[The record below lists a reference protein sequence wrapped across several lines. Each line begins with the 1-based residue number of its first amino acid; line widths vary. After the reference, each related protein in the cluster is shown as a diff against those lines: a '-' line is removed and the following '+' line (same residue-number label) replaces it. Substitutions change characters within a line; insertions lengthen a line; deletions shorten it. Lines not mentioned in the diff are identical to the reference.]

1 MKDKLIKFD
10 WIVNNLIVHNLLKN
24 YLNLKGE
31 FMQLN
36 LLNKRFN
43 AEAAAHCCSVA
54 VLKNQNQPLADVLWN
69 GSS

>member
-24 YLNLKGE
+24 YLNLQGE

-36 LLNKRFN
+36 LIRDSMQKQLLT
-43 AEAAAHCCSVA
+43 A
-54 VLKNQNQPLADVLWN
+54 VL
-69 GSS
+69 

>member
-1 MKDKLIKFD
+1 MKDKLIKLD

-36 LLNKRFN
+36 LIRDSMQKQLLT
-43 AEAAAHCCSVA
+43 A
-54 VLKNQNQPLADVLWN
+54 VL
-69 GSS
+69 